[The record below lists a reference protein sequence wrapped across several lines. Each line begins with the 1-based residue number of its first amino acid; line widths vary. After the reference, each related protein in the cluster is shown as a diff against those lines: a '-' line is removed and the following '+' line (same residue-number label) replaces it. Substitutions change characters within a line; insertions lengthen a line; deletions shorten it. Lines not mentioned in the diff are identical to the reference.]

1 MKPNEGSI
9 GRCFNFQPGEK
20 FYLIFG
26 KVSSVILG
34 LLCIGFAYI
43 ASQLGGIL
51 EASLRYLTHNS
62 IQVVYLIWSIWYS
75 MGNMD
80 NIIFVIRNKVSIT

>member
-1 MKPNEGSI
+1 MKIQTVKFFIKLRSRIKPNEDSI

-51 EASLRYLTHNS
+51 EASLRHLMILN
-62 IQVVYLIWSIWYS
+62 
-75 MGNMD
+75 D
-80 NIIFVIRNKVSIT
+80 